1 VTGCT
6 ECLRRGRFEA
16 LQKVQAGLLAARDCR
31 VPEYDP
37 GVCDCRW
44 AAGDL
49 HEWSAISY
57 PDALHA
63 YAESEFEVMKQMQ
76 ADLLG
81 IKNSPRAKL

>member
-1 VTGCT
+1 MT
-6 ECLRRGRFEA
+6 
-16 LQKVQAGLLAARDCR
+16 
-31 VPEYDP
+31 
-37 GVCDCRW
+37 DCRW

-63 YAESEFEVMKQMQ
+63 YAESEFEMMKQMQ